1 MDRRRS
7 GRTTSGACSVPR
19 VRTHPGSSGAAAVP
33 RQRLSGYGPPVTGPS
48 IRLVVPY
55 FGERPSY
62 MPLVVKSMAHNPDV
76 HWLLITDEPVPDAPP
91 NVTVRVCGFPDLVA
105 RIQSH
110 FDFEISLERPYK
122 LCDFRPAFGEIF
134 QAELAGYDFWGHC
147 DLDVI
152 FGRVRDHLPP
162 EAFDFDK
169 ILIQGNFA
177 LYRNTAEAARWF
189 RHEIDGISYRQVMT
203 NGAAMHFDEM
213 AGMHYVLED
222 LGIPYWQG
230 TTIFDLSFHR
240 YRTRAEQ
247 PEGRD
252 PRRYAWEQGE
262 VCEYRVEGR
271 DIVRRTALLV
281 HLQKRTMRAP
291 SSEVLATDRYW
302 ISANGFAVQDRVS
315 SWAIRA
321 ARIPAGR
328 ELLPFY
334 VRRLQRNVRRRAA
347 RRAVRRSSAST

>member
-1 MDRRRS
+1 
-7 GRTTSGACSVPR
+7 
-19 VRTHPGSSGAAAVP
+19 
-33 RQRLSGYGPPVTGPS
+33 
-48 IRLVVPY
+48 
-55 FGERPSY
+55 
-62 MPLVVKSMAHNPDV
+62 
-76 HWLLITDEPVPDAPP
+76 
-91 NVTVRVCGFPDLVA
+91 
-105 RIQSH
+105 
-110 FDFEISLERPYK
+110 
-122 LCDFRPAFGEIF
+122 
-134 QAELAGYDFWGHC
+134 
-147 DLDVI
+147 
-152 FGRVRDHLPP
+152 
-162 EAFDFDK
+162 
-169 ILIQGNFA
+169 
-177 LYRNTAEAARWF
+177 
-189 RHEIDGISYRQVMT
+189 MT